1 MGGTQKTDTVK
12 ALDPRA
18 SLGWGLR
25 GWIHMGGSQR
35 WARAGG
41 RSRRW
46 ARAGPYHGGGLTPPL
61 QSWPLDRAGEPRLG
75 TDHGFV
81 NNFIREKLFGGF
93 QVFGGELL

>member
-1 MGGTQKTDTVK
+1 MQKTDTVK

-25 GWIHMGGSQR
+25 GWIYMG
-35 WARAGG
+35 
-41 RSRRW
+41 SRRW
-46 ARAGPYHGGGLTPPL
+46 AHTPTAELGSRGEGSRGPHMGIALPDL
-61 QSWPLDRAGEPRLG
+61 QSWPLDPAGEPRLG